1 MNRGNPAAVTAGSC
15 DPASFVLVNHIAY
28 SGLHIGHSLNDE
40 DEVTQACDLWKGTKI
55 EKHITM
61 THSLRHAQWNKLAW
75 NIPFNGLTIA
85 LGNTLL
91 LLLSQVH
98 TLIIGE
104 ATTDRYHKKRSP

>member
-1 MNRGNPAAVTAGSC
+1 MEGTF
-15 DPASFVLVNHIAY
+15 DPFSFVLVNHIAY

-40 DEVTQACDLWKGTKI
+40 HEVTQACDLWKGSKI

-85 LGNTLL
+85 LGDTHSFSPPLYL
-91 LLLSQVH
+91 H
-98 TLIIGE
+98 TNIDSRAQ
-104 ATTDRYHKKRSP
+104 ATTDRYRTLTLTPTLPFL